1 MANVCVI
8 VLFALSVPLAF
19 VGYHL
24 RNVMIQSNCGHCDMD
39 EGGEDISAFKEY
51 AQRIRDWKDQ
61 KLPGWD
67 LAVSGPGSKVDHIRP
82 FIDFL
87 PAWMADHNVT
97 SVVDVS
103 SGHWP
108 SGWQQGVKW
117 PAADYVG
124 VDVTP
129 ENKEENDEFIKNHG
143 AAKFGLKSAR
153 FETNDMRNSLPPA
166 DLLITKDT
174 LIHLPNHAILKFMEE
189 NVRVCP
195 PKFKHILFVHDRPP
209 EWKFR
214 WGAFPGIRRLVQNWD
229 IKKFSAF
236 HEIDVRVS
244 PYLLDAETVFEYMTS
259 SHADRAET
267 NPKVVQYHVPEC

>member
-1 MANVCVI
+1 MASGFAI
-8 VLFALSVPLAF
+8 LFALAVPLAY
-19 VGYHL
+19 VGFHL
-24 RNVMIQSNCGHCDMD
+24 RNVMIQSNCGHCDSD
-39 EGGEDISAFKEY
+39 EGSADNSVAWKGY
-51 AQRIRDWKDQ
+51 AQRIRDWKEQ

-67 LAVSGPGSKVDHIRP
+67 LAVSGPGSKVEHIRP

-87 PAWMADHNVT
+87 GDFMAEHKVT

-117 PAADYVG
+117 GGADYTG
-124 VDVTP
+124 WDITP
-129 ENKEENDEFIKNHG
+129 ENKEENDEFFKTNG
-143 AAKFGLKSAR
+143 ASKFGLKSAR
-153 FETNDMRNSLPPA
+153 FETNDIRNNLPAA

-174 LIHLPNHAILKFMEE
+174 LIHIPNHAILDFMTA
-189 NVRVCP
+189 NVLVCP
-195 PKFKHILFVHDRPP
+195 PKFKHVLFVHDRPP

-229 IKKFSAF
+229 IKNFSGF

-259 SHADRAET
+259 SNGTDSI
-267 NPKVVQYHVPEC
+267 NPKVVQYHVPKC